1 MLLSGLSVCYTAAEI
16 ARKEGN
22 EIILP
27 QTISYHSWRQPLSSW
42 VCKLFYQSKSLVL
55 QLHINEL

>member
-22 EIILP
+22 KIILP
-27 QTISYHSWRQPLSSW
+27 QTISYHSWRQPLEFLEFMG
-42 VCKLFYQSKSLVL
+42 VQIILPKQVL
-55 QLHINEL
+55 GSTTAY